1 MTGLTQWI
9 LGIRTELDG
18 LRVDPV
24 LPAAWPGSAGA
35 SRTWRWTAGGSRERS
50 CRWPRQVPPCRSRRS
65 SGERGT
71 ARVPARPAPHGVEV
85 AVGDPAPAGVVPGT
99 VGVAG
104 VGETVGVVVVA
115 AGVTDGAG
123 VALDVGSPPASD
135 IPTMRMSA
143 TGRKTAFVLRSRV
156 KG

>member
-50 CRWPRQVPPCRSRRS
+50 CRWPRPVPPCRSRRS

-71 ARVPARPAPHGVEV
+71 ARVPARLVPHGVEV
-85 AVGDPAPAGVVPGT
+85 AGADEGGGGPGEVTVGDPAPAGVVAGVPGT
-99 VGVAG
+99 VGV
-104 VGETVGVVVVA
+104 
-115 AGVTDGAG
+115 
-123 VALDVGSPPASD
+123 
-135 IPTMRMSA
+135 
-143 TGRKTAFVLRSRV
+143 
-156 KG
+156 